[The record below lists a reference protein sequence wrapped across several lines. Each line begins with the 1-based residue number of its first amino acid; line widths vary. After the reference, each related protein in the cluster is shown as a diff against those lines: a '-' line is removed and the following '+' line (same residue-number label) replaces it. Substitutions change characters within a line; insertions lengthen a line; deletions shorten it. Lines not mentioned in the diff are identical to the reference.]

1 MKTLEP
7 LIIITPVLLVLAIG
21 IILFVFLYQRR
32 MLQHQ
37 VQLRELQ
44 ELKQRQ
50 VLDATLQT
58 QEEERR
64 RVARDLHDD
73 VGATLALI
81 KLNVH
86 QCIAPMEDKTGGQRI
101 KVQLDDVIGN
111 VRRISHGLMPVIL
124 EKMGLPAALEAIK
137 RSLPADA
144 GTEIEFTCNDE
155 NRRIDIKLELSLY
168 RVVQELINNT
178 LKHAL
183 ASKITI
189 DLQFSEKELELHYT
203 DNGKGFDYNKLQH
216 SVEKKSYGLGLMN
229 LQARVSL
236 LNGTFNYKSAD
247 NMGIKADIYVP
258 ITIG

>member
-73 VGATLALI
+73 VGATLALV

-86 QCIAPMEDKTGGQRI
+86 QLIAPLEDKTKGLSI
-101 KVQLDDVIGN
+101 KSTLDDVIGN
-111 VRRISHGLMPVIL
+111 VRRISHGLMPVVL
-124 EKMGLPAALEAIK
+124 EKMGLPQALDAMK
-137 RSLPADA
+137 RALPASS
-144 GTEIEFTCNDE
+144 GIEMELICNDA
-155 NRRIDIKLELSLY
+155 NRRLDPKLELSLY
-168 RVVQELINNT
+168 RVVQELLNNT
-178 LKHAL
+178 LKHAE
-183 ASKITI
+183 ASKITVQ
-189 DLQFSEKELELHYT
+189 LQFSENELHLTYT
-203 DNGKGFDYNKLQH
+203 DNGKGFNYQELLNSQENSSK
-216 SVEKKSYGLGLMN
+216 GLGLLN
-229 LQARVSL
+229 LHARINL
-236 LNGTFNYKSAD
+236 LNGTFAFHSAQ
-247 NMGIKADIYVP
+247 NSGTKAEISVP
-258 ITIG
+258 IS